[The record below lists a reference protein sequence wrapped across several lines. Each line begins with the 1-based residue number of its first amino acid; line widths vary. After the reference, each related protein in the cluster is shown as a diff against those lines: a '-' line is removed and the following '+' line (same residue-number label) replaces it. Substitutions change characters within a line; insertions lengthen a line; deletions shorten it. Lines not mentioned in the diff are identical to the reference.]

1 MIVLALKTLPYKKY
15 IFYSI
20 FFMPMLLALASVYSA
35 DGIGTALVALFIAY
49 CLKLHEKDNINI
61 KEVSILLLLL
71 ILAASIKSVGYI
83 GIALIVFILPLKK
96 IIVQNKKY
104 IKYIIP
110 LFLIILLAVL
120 FVYKAN
126 INAPGDTRVAG
137 TDTKEQFEYVLK
149 NPIQYCKILAKHTI
163 DTFSSLRGMSF
174 LNAPMFFNK
183 TYYSLFLV
191 MTIYLLFISITDSSK
206 QLKIKNRLLF
216 IFTFLVVF
224 AMTSTSMYLS
234 YTKVGAN
241 YINGHQMRYIFPT
254 LALLLM
260 SISIKRF
267 GLDLENKFKYSNLY
281 IAYPMI
287 IFLIISVL
295 DLTVI

>member
-1 MIVLALKTLPYKKY
+1 
-15 IFYSI
+15 
-20 FFMPMLLALASVYSA
+20 
-35 DGIGTALVALFIAY
+35 
-49 CLKLHEKDNINI
+49 
-61 KEVSILLLLL
+61 
-71 ILAASIKSVGYI
+71 
-83 GIALIVFILPLKK
+83 
-96 IIVQNKKY
+96 
-104 IKYIIP
+104 

-137 TDTKEQFEYVLK
+137 TDTKAQFEHVL
-149 NPIQYCKILAKHTI
+149 NDPLQYSKVLTKHTME
-163 DTFSSLRGMSF
+163 TFMSLKGMSF

-191 MTIYLLFISITDSSK
+191 MGIYLLFISITDSSK
-206 QLKIKNRLLF
+206 HLKIKNILLF
-216 IFTFLVVF
+216 ILTFFVVF

-234 YTKVGAN
+234 YTRVGAN

-254 LALLLM
+254 LGLLLM
-260 SISIKRF
+260 SISIKKL
-267 GLDLENKFKYSNLY
+267 GLDIEKKFKYSNLY
-281 IAYPMI
+281 IAYPMM

>member
-1 MIVLALKTLPYKKY
+1 
-15 IFYSI
+15 
-20 FFMPMLLALASVYSA
+20 MLLALASVYSA
-35 DGIGTALVALFIAY
+35 DGIGTALIALFIAY
-49 CLKLHEKDNINI
+49 CLKTHEKDNITI
-61 KEVSILLLLL
+61 KELSILFILLM
-71 ILAASIKSVGYI
+71 LAASIKSVGYI
-83 GIALIVFILPLKK
+83 GISLIAFILPLKK
-96 IIVQNKKY
+96 IVKQNKKY

-120 FVYKAN
+120 VVYKAN
-126 INAPGDTRVAG
+126 INAPGDTRVEG
-137 TDTKEQFEYVLK
+137 TDTKAQFENILNDPVRYSKVLV
-149 NPIQYCKILAKHTI
+149 KHTME
-163 DTFSSLRGMSF
+163 TFTSLKGMSF

-183 TYYSLFLV
+183 TYYDIFLV

-206 QLKIKNRLLF
+206 KLKTKNRLIF
-216 IFTFLVVF
+216 IFTFFVVF

-254 LALLLM
+254 LGLILI
-260 SISIKRF
+260 SISINKFR
-267 GLDLENKFKYSNLY
+267 LDIDKKFKYSNLY
-281 IAYPMI
+281 LSYPMM